1 MQTTTAPELGQI
13 APDFK
18 LKGPGGQPVTLSEFR
33 DHNPVVLVFFPL
45 AFSGIC
51 SHQLPSI
58 EKLAP
63 RFEGMN
69 ARILGIS
76 VDSHYAN
83 TEFANKLKLSF
94 PLLSDW
100 RHEAGLAYGVFM
112 PEYGYSARA
121 IFIVDKSG
129 RIAYRDISPDTGD
142 PKQVPS
148 NEKVLDALKGL
159 G

>member
-1 MQTTTAPELGQI
+1 MQATAAPEVGQL

-18 LKGPGGQPVTLSEFR
+18 LKGPGGQPVTLSEYR
-33 DHNPVVLVFFPL
+33 GRNAVLLVFFPL

-63 RFEGMN
+63 RFEGLN

-76 VDSHYAN
+76 VDSHFAN
-83 TEFANKLKLSF
+83 TEFASKLKLSF

-100 RHEAGLAYGVFM
+100 KREASTAYGVLI
-112 PEYGYSARA
+112 PDAGYSGRA
-121 IFIVDKSG
+121 VFIVDQQG
-129 RIAYRDISPDTGD
+129 RIAYRDLAVDHDD
-142 PKQVPS
+142 PAQVPS
-148 NEKVLDALKGL
+148 NERALEALKAL
-159 G
+159 A

>member
-1 MQTTTAPELGQI
+1 MQATANPEVGQL

-33 DHNPVVLVFFPL
+33 GHNAVVLVFFPL

-63 RFEGMN
+63 RLAEIN

-83 TEFANKLKLSF
+83 TEFAQEAQAVVPAALGLQARGQHRVRRAASRVGVQRPRAVRGGQAGAHRLSRRESRITTI
-94 PLLSDW
+94 P
-100 RHEAGLAYGVFM
+100 RRCRTT
-112 PEYGYSARA
+112 SA
-121 IFIVDKSG
+121 
-129 RIAYRDISPDTGD
+129 
-142 PKQVPS
+142 
-148 NEKVLDALKGL
+148 
-159 G
+159 